1 MRNIL
6 IIGAGKSTSYIV
18 KYLVNKSIKENL
30 FITIGDID
38 IDNAKKL
45 STNSNKTK
53 LFKDCE
59 HRIPTEGSSLG
70 LQFIKKHLY

>member
-38 IDNAKKL
+38 IDNAYKIEF
-45 STNSNKTK
+45 STS
-53 LFKDCE
+53 
-59 HRIPTEGSSLG
+59 
-70 LQFIKKHLY
+70 